1 MAFQDPNHP
10 LQTQLC
16 SNVFGAL
23 TGLIQPP
30 LAAGL
35 GGGQKF
41 YCNNG
46 VQIASP
52 QQQQTAPS
60 AAVMVE
66 PEPDRPIGYGAFG
79 VVW

>member
-1 MAFQDPNHP
+1 MAFQDPNHQ

-23 TGLIQPP
+23 SGLIQPP

-46 VQIASP
+46 VQISSP
-52 QQQQTAPS
+52 QQQVAPGN
-60 AAVMVE
+60 AVMVE